1 MNFDSPTKNKIR
13 RKSTN
18 EPTMT
23 IHTRAATDEIYD
35 IFNQPLKA
43 ESGPNDSDFEDDDCT
58 SVGDTTVGH
67 ISVASSD
74 FGDDDTHSF
83 RKSYDDGEGYDDTT
97 QAASVAGSEWTEFT
111 ASRDIPDVSPAGPS
125 TDLTSQDIDDGFSDG
140 SSPMRP
146 GRGRFV
152 PEMPEDYVPPIGT
165 YRDPEVMAQNRLPFM
180 TPIVE
185 QTEHS
190 LASMTAARSNI
201 YNAKTP
207 SKPMLDT
214 LQTPWGM
221 PPIGDLL
228 LSSPGSPDEK
238 EDFTG
243 LADEVALSPTA
254 KKVFHNPRIGLPFS
268 KQRHRRDPII
278 KDRQCNPTDAGI
290 RRTIIESLDPPLASY
305 SGYQVHDEESNYAS
319 EIQKFMKALNRRAKS
334 GGETA
339 FEIPVLEFPDAGR
352 NYIIRRELGAGAYA
366 PVYLSESVRNQ
377 DSNPSDSEND
387 TGETGDSQNGN
398 PLSRDRSP
406 RDAFE
411 AIKLEVGPP
420 SAWEFYMI
428 RIANER
434 IAQNPE
440 LSRAAASIIRAH
452 ELHVFKTE
460 SFLIEDYRGQGTLL
474 DLINIVRNESVATNP
489 GGEGGLDEALAMFF
503 TVELF
508 RTVEALHASGILHGD
523 IKADNFLIRFHDSP
537 ESPSLIDSSD
547 DDGPSNTCE
556 AYYSP
561 RGSHGWASKGLSL
574 IDFGRSIDMHAFHP
588 SVQFTADW
596 DPSTHECNE
605 VRETRPWTHQ
615 IDLYGIAGT
624 VHVMLFGKYLE
635 STPDAKNP
643 LGHAGTRAYRIR
655 ETLKR
660 YWERDLW
667 ADVFDLLLNPGRD
680 RWVDIERGAEEPCDE
695 NTVPGPVFPVLRSM
709 RFLRERME
717 AWLVAN
723 AGRKGLAAQIRKLE
737 VVFAEKRR
745 KLERR

>member
-1 MNFDSPTKNKIR
+1 
-13 RKSTN
+13 
-18 EPTMT
+18 MT

-43 ESGPNDSDFEDDDCT
+43 ESGPSADSDFEDDDCT

-67 ISVASSD
+67 LSATSSD

-83 RKSYDDGEGYDDTT
+83 RKSYYGGDGYDDMT
-97 QAASVAGSEWTEFT
+97 QAESVAGSEWTEFT
-111 ASRDIPDVSPAGPS
+111 ASRDIPDVSPTRPS
-125 TDLTSQDIDDGFSDG
+125 TELTSQDVDDELSDA
-140 SSPMRP
+140 SSPRRP
-146 GRGRFV
+146 ARGKFI

-207 SKPMLDT
+207 SKPMLDAH
-214 LQTPWGM
+214 QTPYGM

-228 LSSPGSPDEK
+228 LSSPTGSPDEK

-243 LADEVALSPTA
+243 LADEVVQSPTA
-254 KKVFHNPRIGLPFS
+254 KKVLHSPRLAMPLS
-268 KQRHRRDPII
+268 KKARQRDPVI
-278 KDRQCNPTDAGI
+278 KDKQCNPTDAGI
-290 RRTIIESLDPPLASY
+290 RRAIIQSLDPPMASY
-305 SGYQVHDEESNYAS
+305 PGYQAHEKESNYAV
-319 EIQKFMKALNRRAKS
+319 EVQKFMKALSRRAKS

-339 FEIPVLEFPDAGR
+339 FEIPVLEFPNAAR

-366 PVYLSESVRNQ
+366 PVYLSESV
-377 DSNPSDSEND
+377 PSSEND
-387 TGETGDSQNGN
+387 ADATDRDPHSNGKLLSQ
-398 PLSRDRSP
+398 RP
-406 RDAFE
+406 RDGFE

-428 RIANER
+428 RTAHER

-440 LSRAAASIIRAH
+440 LARAADSIIRAH

-460 SFLIEDYRGQGTLL
+460 SFLIEDYCGQGTLL
-474 DLINIVRNESVATNP
+474 DLVNIIRNESLATNP
-489 GGEGGLDEALAMFF
+489 SAEGGLDEALAMFF
-503 TVELF
+503 AVELF
-508 RTVEALHASGILHGD
+508 RIVEALHASGILHGD
-523 IKADNFLIRFHDSP
+523 IKADNCLIRFDDTP
-537 ESPSLIDSSD
+537 GSPSLIDSTD
-547 DDGPSNTCE
+547 DEDTSNASE

-561 RGSHGWASKGLSL
+561 RGSHGWANKGLSF

-605 VRETRPWTHQ
+605 VRERRPWTHQ

-624 VHVMLFGKYLE
+624 IHVMLFGKYLE
-635 STPDAKNP
+635 STPDPKAPTFGPANTP
-643 LGHAGTRAYRIR
+643 TYRIR

-660 YWERDLW
+660 YWERELW
-667 ADVFDLLLNPGRD
+667 SDVFDLLLNPGRD
-680 RWVDIERGAEEPCDE
+680 RWVEMERGSDMSQDE
-695 NTVPGPVFPVLRSM
+695 NAVPGPVFPVLKSM
-709 RFLRERME
+709 RFLRGRME
-717 AWLVAN
+717 AWLVEN
-723 AGRKGLAAQIRKLE
+723 AQRRGLAAQIHKLE
-737 VVFAEKRR
+737 ATFADKRR
-745 KLERR
+745 KFERRW